1 MQSPSTNG
9 ENVFAK
15 LRNDVLG
22 IDSVVPILDG
32 TQRRYTFLDNGASTP
47 TFKSVMKAIEDFMP
61 WYSGVHR
68 GTGYKSQVATELFD
82 RARDII
88 GEFVGA
94 DLNDNVVVFG
104 KNTTEAVNKMSN
116 RFPFEKDDVIITT
129 QMEHHSNDLPWRKH
143 KNVIHIGVDDEGYLK
158 IDELK
163 RALDAHK
170 GKVKLVAVS
179 GASNITGICNPI
191 HDIARWCHAVGA
203 KIFVDAAQ
211 LAPHRKINILSNDE
225 KEHIDFLAFSAHK
238 MYSPFGIGVLIAP
251 KEIFENGDPDF
262 VGGGTVKAV
271 SLDSVYWDDA
281 PFKEEA
287 GTPNVV
293 GVIALAKAVSILD
306 EVGMEEIAHHEY
318 ELLRYAFR
326 RLANI
331 PKLTIYGPT
340 TNLMGKVGVI
350 AFNVEGMNNALVAA
364 ILSAEGAI
372 GIRNGCFCA
381 HPYVKRL
388 LKISPEDDIRLT
400 QEMVNG
406 NKANMPGM
414 ARASLGCYNNEQD
427 VDMFVEMLEKIV
439 RKEYKGEYIMEPR
452 TGAYT
457 ATDFNIDVENC
468 FSFEHSFSE
477 HREES
482 FSEAS

>member
-94 DLNDNVVVFG
+94 DLNDNVVIFG

-191 HDIARWCHAVGA
+191 HDIARWVHSVGA
-203 KIFVDAAQ
+203 KIF
-211 LAPHRKINILSNDE
+211 
-225 KEHIDFLAFSAHK
+225 
-238 MYSPFGIGVLIAP
+238 
-251 KEIFENGDPDF
+251 
-262 VGGGTVKAV
+262 
-271 SLDSVYWDDA
+271 
-281 PFKEEA
+281 
-287 GTPNVV
+287 
-293 GVIALAKAVSILD
+293 
-306 EVGMEEIAHHEY
+306 
-318 ELLRYAFR
+318 
-326 RLANI
+326 
-331 PKLTIYGPT
+331 
-340 TNLMGKVGVI
+340 
-350 AFNVEGMNNALVAA
+350 
-364 ILSAEGAI
+364 
-372 GIRNGCFCA
+372 C
-381 HPYVKRL
+381 
-388 LKISPEDDIRLT
+388 
-400 QEMVNG
+400 
-406 NKANMPGM
+406 
-414 ARASLGCYNNEQD
+414 
-427 VDMFVEMLEKIV
+427 
-439 RKEYKGEYIMEPR
+439 
-452 TGAYT
+452 
-457 ATDFNIDVENC
+457 
-468 FSFEHSFSE
+468 
-477 HREES
+477 
-482 FSEAS
+482 